1 MKFKL
6 FMLLSSD
13 KQNKQNVSNRQYLF
27 LYKAWS
33 YHQRNAGDWHF
44 DKYSFSVG
52 KFTSQNVKLFVRV
65 NS

>member
-33 YHQRNAGDWHF
+33 YH
-44 DKYSFSVG
+44 
-52 KFTSQNVKLFVRV
+52 
-65 NS
+65 

>member
-27 LYKAWS
+27 LYKA
-33 YHQRNAGDWHF
+33 
-44 DKYSFSVG
+44 
-52 KFTSQNVKLFVRV
+52 
-65 NS
+65 